1 MQRVEEGKT
10 YASLTICR
18 MGGLKLLEKDVLG
31 REKPTNQ
38 ANTVEVVG
46 LWRGKSIIE

>member
-1 MQRVEEGKT
+1 
-10 YASLTICR
+10 
-18 MGGLKLLEKDVLG
+18 VLG

-46 LWRGKSIIE
+46 LWRGKSIIK

>member
-46 LWRGKSIIE
+46 LWRGKSIIK

>member
-1 MQRVEEGKT
+1 M
-10 YASLTICR
+10 
-18 MGGLKLLEKDVLG
+18 LG

-46 LWRGKSIIE
+46 FWRGKSINKKKIVGKKTYEKARI

>member
-1 MQRVEEGKT
+1 M
-10 YASLTICR
+10 
-18 MGGLKLLEKDVLG
+18 LG

-46 LWRGKSIIE
+46 FGKFLVIFGSGKKLILPPVLTRIAKAGP